1 MKAKQTP
8 EDLLQSCL
16 ARCAEG
22 IAQRMAYADAA
33 TSYQAHDR
41 ELNAAVALLGASA
54 RLGEA
59 LARLRGTTT
68 QKIQVTRDGGTTNEG
83 SNGQTNGKS

>member
-1 MKAKQTP
+1 MNAKQTP

-16 ARCAEG
+16 ARCADG
-22 IAQRMAYADAA
+22 IAQRMTNADAA
-33 TSYQAHDR
+33 TDYHAHDR

-59 LARLRGTTT
+59 LARLRGTTV
-68 QKIQVTRDGGTTNEG
+68 QKIQVTREGGAADEG
-83 SNGQTNGKS
+83 SNGTP